1 MRDEVKRILKLLEDG
16 VLDGDQ
22 ANEMIGLL
30 ADDAERRS
38 EHTEHRRRDRPGF
51 ERRFE
56 DLGADIG
63 QAVEKAVGS
72 VLGMLGGAAS
82 EDWLDDSNE
91 ATFAKTEPPAGD
103 HYEMRDNRVV
113 VSRLAALRLNNAAF
127 CANEM
132 HASAVTGLDCNYASF
147 NENTLRGSSFKRTT
161 VERGA
166 VAGNRIDGSQL
177 GGLRLR
183 DSSLVENA
191 FKGAQ
196 VRELEMTDAEM
207 HKCSVNGTK
216 LRNVTLGNGTRLAD
230 TKLSGIVGND
240 WLFDDSHWAH
250 VRLKGTVVKG
260 LTAKRANL
268 EHCSFRHG
276 ERISAEA
283 AGDTASVHVQ
293 ADIATMRDLT
303 LSRVTMRHCEFIN
316 CQFDGTVIENI
327 ELAEHLR
334 FENVD
339 FAERTIA
346 TLDELKALATDA
358 C

>member
-38 EHTEHRRRDRPGF
+38 ERTEHRRRDRPGF

-103 HYEMRDNRVV
+103 HYEMRDNRLV
-113 VSRLAALRLNNAAF
+113 VSRLAALQLNDAAF

-132 HASAVTGLDCNYASF
+132 HASALTGLDCKDASF
-147 NENTLRGSSFKRTT
+147 NNNALRGSSLKHTN
-161 VERGA
+161 VERGT

-177 GGLRLR
+177 ARLRLR

-191 FKGAQ
+191 FQGTKI
-196 VRELEMTDAEM
+196 RELEMTDAELR
-207 HKCSVNGTK
+207 KCSVKGAK
-216 LRNVTLGNGTRLAD
+216 LRNIILGNGTRLAD
-230 TKLSGIVGND
+230 AKLSGIVGSD
-240 WLFDDSHWAH
+240 WSFDESHWTH
-250 VRLKGTVVKG
+250 VRLQGAAVTR
-260 LTAKRANL
+260 LTAKQANL

-276 ERISAEA
+276 ERIRAEA

-339 FAERTIA
+339 FAGRTIA
-346 TLDELKALATDA
+346 TLGELKALATDA
-358 C
+358 R

>member
-1 MRDEVKRILKLLEDG
+1 M
-16 VLDGDQ
+16 
-22 ANEMIGLL
+22 
-30 ADDAERRS
+30 
-38 EHTEHRRRDRPGF
+38 
-51 ERRFE
+51 
-56 DLGADIG
+56 LGA
-63 QAVEKAVGS
+63 
-72 VLGMLGGAAS
+72 LGGAAS
-82 EDWLDDSNE
+82 EEWLDDSNE

-113 VSRLAALRLNNAAF
+113 VSRLAALAVEQRGVLRQRDARLGGDWA
-127 CANEM
+127 
-132 HASAVTGLDCNYASF
+132 GLQ
-147 NENTLRGSSFKRTT
+147 LRHVQREYIAWLILQAHT

-196 VRELEMTDAEM
+196 VRELEMEMTDAEM

-230 TKLSGIVGND
+230 AKLSGIVGND

-339 FAERTIA
+339 FAGRTIA